1 MESGFNGGF
10 DMIRLKDI
18 FRMFPAYQ
26 LVSLADE
33 HGSQL
38 PYGHRDK
45 IIDLEGI
52 YEDVEV
58 LNMRIVSDVLYIRI
72 KK

>member
-1 MESGFNGGF
+1 
-10 DMIRLKDI
+10 MIRLKDI

-33 HGSQL
+33 HGSHL

-45 IIDLEGI
+45 IVDLEGV
-52 YEDVEV
+52 YEDAEV
-58 LNMRIVSDVLYIRI
+58 LNMRIVSDILYIRI
-72 KK
+72 KM

>member
-1 MESGFNGGF
+1 
-10 DMIRLKDI
+10 MIKLKDL
-18 FRMFPAYQ
+18 FKMFPLYQ

-33 HGSQL
+33 QGSHL
-38 PYGHRDK
+38 PYGHRSR

-52 YEDVEV
+52 YEDAEV

-72 KK
+72 RV

>member
-1 MESGFNGGF
+1 
-10 DMIRLKDI
+10 MITLKDI
-18 FRMFPAYQ
+18 FRLFPKYQ
-26 LVSLADE
+26 LVSLADK

-45 IIDLEGI
+45 IIDLEDI

-58 LNMRIVSDVLYIRI
+58 LNIRTVADVLYIRI
-72 KK
+72 NM

>member
-1 MESGFNGGF
+1 
-10 DMIRLKDI
+10 MIKLKDI
-18 FRMFPAYQ
+18 LKMFPLYQ
-26 LVSLADE
+26 VISLADE
-33 HGSQL
+33 DGSGL
-38 PYGHRDK
+38 PCGLRNK

-52 YEDVEV
+52 YEDAEV

>member
-1 MESGFNGGF
+1 
-10 DMIRLKDI
+10 MIKLRDILK
-18 FRMFPAYQ
+18 MFPSYQ
-26 LVSLADE
+26 LVVLADE

-45 IIDLEGI
+45 IIDLEGV

-72 KK
+72 KM

>member
-1 MESGFNGGF
+1 
-10 DMIRLKDI
+10 MIKLGDI
-18 FRMFPAYQ
+18 FKMFPGYQ
-26 LVSLADE
+26 LVVLADK

-45 IIDLEGI
+45 IVDLEGI

-58 LNMRIVSDVLYIRI
+58 LNMRIVSDILYIRI
-72 KK
+72 KM